1 MADSEV
7 VQEQARPKEQIVD
20 PWRAVAAEGQTS
32 IDYDKLIVQFG
43 SQRIDQ
49 ELLDRIKAVTGKD
62 PHHFLRRKVFFS
74 HR

>member
-32 IDYDKLIVQFG
+32 IDYDKLIGETVDGTTHITLFAYAN
-43 SQRIDQ
+43 R
-49 ELLDRIKAVTGKD
+49 LLFV
-62 PHHFLRRKVFFS
+62 
-74 HR
+74 

>member
-32 IDYDKLIVQFG
+32 IDYDKLIG
-43 SQRIDQ
+43 KCLR
-49 ELLDRIKAVTGKD
+49 RIKLYPCANK
-62 PHHFLRRKVFFS
+62 FLVV
-74 HR
+74 